1 MNLLVATSDGVTDG
15 LNDVM
20 PSYLKARKRADQ
32 VLIKSKI
39 RHRSQ
44 GQPDK
49 VGPAADSFGVGQSR
63 SRSWLTIER
72 CRSSSGALEGFDR

>member
-20 PSYLKARKRADQ
+20 PSLKARKRADQ

-49 VGPAADSFGVGQSR
+49 VGTAAHSFGVGRESEQVM
-63 SRSWLTIER
+63 
-72 CRSSSGALEGFDR
+72 AHDRAM